1 MSGEMMRVLSSP
13 GRERERVWSRTCS
26 QAAGHHMVVVVV
38 RLSVLSYYSTGDNDN
53 MNPPHHHV
61 PPHHTS
67 SHAYQGQHRLRR
79 PRHGAARQ
87 VGDRGGHLRLQQ
99 HEHQPLGNVLT
110 RAQTSNPSCS
120 SKMKYFPG

>member
-1 MSGEMMRVLSSP
+1 
-13 GRERERVWSRTCS
+13 
-26 QAAGHHMVVVVV
+26 MVVVVV

-87 VGDRGGHLRLQQ
+87 VGDGGGHLRLQQ
-99 HEHQPLGNVLT
+99 HEYQPSGKYIRLYW
-110 RAQTSNPSCS
+110 
-120 SKMKYFPG
+120 KYFLMDYTSSALIKFLMDHSITEESE